1 MRRAWSS
8 EAIELRILDIDN
20 LHPMKNSVIRHTRNR
35 LALLAFGLMVG
46 EVLLIILSW
55 LLSATRMEGVRS
67 LLSSEGIQWLLRLL

>member
-1 MRRAWSS
+1 
-8 EAIELRILDIDN
+8 
-20 LHPMKNSVIRHTRNR
+20 MKNSVIRHTRNR

-67 LLSSEGIQWLLRLL
+67 LLSSEGIRWFFGY